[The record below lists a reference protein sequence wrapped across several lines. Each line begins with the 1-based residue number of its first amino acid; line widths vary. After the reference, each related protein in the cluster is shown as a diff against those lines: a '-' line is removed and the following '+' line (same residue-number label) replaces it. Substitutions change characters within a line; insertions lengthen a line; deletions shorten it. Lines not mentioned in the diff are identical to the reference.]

1 MNLLQGFCHQICNR
15 RSSGFQSSGIFLMVV
30 LLFGPA
36 VVSTGGPDWP
46 LPVTWRSRNG
56 FMRYP
61 GNIA

>member
-1 MNLLQGFCHQICNR
+1 
-15 RSSGFQSSGIFLMVV
+15 MVV

-46 LPVTWRSRNG
+46 LPVTWRSKNG

-61 GNIA
+61 GAIAQDADVYHNLSLYGGMHPVLF